1 MIERIIE
8 ASARNR
14 FLVFTFVLLMT
25 LAGVYAIKNIPLD
38 AVPDI
43 SDVQVIVYTP
53 WEGRSPDLIEDQVT
67 YPIVSSLIS
76 APKVK
81 TVRGLSD
88 FGFSYVYVI
97 FEDGTDIYW
106 ARSRVL
112 EYLQQITARLPQGAS
127 PVLGPDATGVGWV
140 FTYAL
145 VDESGTYDLAFLRSL
160 QDWYIRYALASVEG
174 VAEVASVGGFVKQY
188 QVNID
193 PNRLSAYGISIREV
207 MERIRMSNND
217 VEGRLLEFG
226 GREYMVRGLGYLK
239 SVEEIQSIVIGSKA
253 GTPVLMRDIA
263 NVGLG
268 PDIRR
273 GIIELN
279 GQGEAAGG
287 IVVMRFGENAL
298 NVISAVKAKLDEIAP
313 GLPKGVK
320 IIPTYDRSELIHRSI
335 QNLQKTLVQE
345 IVVVSLVVIVFLLHF
360 KSALVP
366 IFALPVAVVI
376 SFIPMYYLKIT
387 SNIMSLGGI
396 ALSIGVL
403 VDASIV
409 MVENGYRHLSEGRET
424 DRQASTESI
433 IKACQQV
440 GRAIFFALVIII
452 ISFVPVFLLEAQE
465 GRLFRP
471 LAVTKTLAMAAS
483 SILAITLVPV
493 LMTFFLKSKRLR
505 PESENPL
512 SRFLKW
518 VYEPLIRWVL
528 RFKKTSILINF
539 VLIPLSIY
547 LMLGIGSEF
556 MPPLYEGTIFYMPMT
571 NPGISV
577 TEAGKLLS
585 AQDKILKSF
594 PEVLTVFGKAGRA
607 ETSTDPAP
615 FSMMETT
622 VQLKPKDQWT
632 PVPKDY
638 AFLPQFL
645 RPAAQKLFG
654 TSRPRTYEELVEAMD
669 RKMQF
674 PGLQNSW
681 TMPIRARIDMLSTG
695 IRTPVGI
702 KIFGPDLNTIQ
713 ELGIQIEGL
722 LKAVPGTRS
731 VYAERVA
738 GGYFAD
744 IKIRRDAIARYG
756 LTVGEV
762 QEVIQSAIGGMNVT
776 RTIEGRERYPVNVR
790 YLRELRDDIEK
801 IGRILVPVRMM
812 GGVSGMGPDAAS
824 GTRLAQ
830 IPLAQLTDIRLATGP
845 AMIRD
850 EDAMLAGYV
859 FADVT
864 GRDLGGY
871 VEEAKQL
878 IREKLAP
885 PPGYFLSWSGQYEFQ
900 LRAKERL
907 KILLPIVFLV
917 IFILLYMTF
926 HSASEAVILMIAV
939 LYAMTGG
946 VILQYLLGYNFSVAV
961 WVGYIALYGIAVETG
976 VVMII
981 YLHESLDK
989 RLLRGDVTRRDIHE
1003 ATVEGSVLRLRPKIM
1018 TVGTTLI
1025 GLVPIMWSSGV
1036 GADVMKPIAAPIIG
1050 GLITSTVHVLI
1061 ITPVIF
1067 AMVKEHALKKGTLRA
1082 TQQTR
1087 PSNSNPPATRS
1098 GADYSV

>member
-1 MIERIIE
+1 MIDRIIE

-14 FLVFTFVLLMT
+14 FLVFAVVLLLV
-25 LAGVYAIKNIPLD
+25 LAGVYAMQNIPLD

-76 APKVK
+76 APKVR

-127 PVLGPDATGVGWV
+127 PALGPDATGVGWV

-145 VDESGTYDLAFLRSL
+145 VDESGNYDLAYLRTL

-174 VAEVASVGGFVKQY
+174 VSEVASVGGFVKQY

-193 PNRLSAYGISIREV
+193 PNRLSAYGISIREI
-207 MERIRMSNND
+207 MDRIRMSNND

-226 GREYMVRGLGYLK
+226 GREYMVRGLGYIK
-239 SVEEIQSIVIGSKA
+239 SVEDIQSIVIGGKA
-253 GTPVLMRDIA
+253 GTPVLLSDIA
-263 NVGLG
+263 HVTLG

-273 GIIELN
+273 GIIEFN
-279 GQGEAAGG
+279 GQGEVAGG
-287 IVVMRFGENAL
+287 VVVMRFGENAL
-298 NVISAVKAKLDEIAP
+298 NVIRAVKAKLDEITP
-313 GLPKGVK
+313 GLPKGITIV
-320 IIPTYDRSELIHRSI
+320 PTYDRSELIRLSI
-335 QNLQKTLVQE
+335 KNLQKTLLEE

-366 IFALPVAVVI
+366 IFALPVAVI
-376 SFIPMYYLKIT
+376 LAFIPMVFLKIT

-409 MVENGYRHLSEGRET
+409 MVENVYRHLSEVSNADREN
-424 DRQASTESI
+424 STERI
-433 IKACQQV
+433 ITSCQQV
-440 GRAIFFALVIII
+440 GRAIFFALMIII

-471 LAVTKTLAMAAS
+471 LAITKTLAMAAS

-493 LMTFFLKSKRLR
+493 LMTFFLKGKRLR
-505 PESENPL
+505 PESANPI

-518 VYEPLIRWVL
+518 IYEPLLRWSL
-528 RFKKTSILINF
+528 RFKKTAIFINF
-539 VLIPLSIY
+539 LLIPLSIY
-547 LMLGIGSEF
+547 MVLRIGSEF
-556 MPPLYEGTIFYMPMT
+556 MPPLYEGTIFYMPVT

-577 TEAGKLLS
+577 TEAGRLLS
-585 AQDKILKSF
+585 IQDKILKSF
-594 PEVLTVFGKAGRA
+594 PEVLTVSGKAGRA

-622 VQLKPKDQWT
+622 VQLKPKEQWT
-632 PVPKDY
+632 QIKKDY
-638 AFLPQFL
+638 ARLPQWL
-645 RPAAQKLFG
+645 HPLAQKLFG
-654 TSRPRTYEELVEAMD
+654 AARPRTYEELVEAMD
-669 RKMQF
+669 REMQF
-674 PGLQNSW
+674 PGFQNAW
-681 TMPIRARIDMLSTG
+681 TMPIRARLDMLSTG

-702 KIFGPDLNTIQ
+702 KVFGPNLNTIE
-713 ELGIQIEGL
+713 ELGVQIETL
-722 LKAVPGTRS
+722 LKDVPGTRS

-738 GGYFAD
+738 GGYFVD

-790 YLRELRDDIEK
+790 YLRELRDDLEK
-801 IGRILVPVRMM
+801 ISRILVPARMM
-812 GGVSGMGPDAAS
+812 GNVSGMGPGAS
-824 GTRLAQ
+824 QETGLAQ
-830 IPLAQLTDIRLATGP
+830 IPLAQLADIRLATGP

-850 EDAMLAGYV
+850 EDALLAGYV
-859 FADVT
+859 FIDVT
-864 GRDLGGY
+864 ARDIGGY
-871 VEEAKQL
+871 VKDAKQV
-878 IREKLAP
+878 IREKLVLPA
-885 PPGYFLSWSGQYEFQ
+885 GYFLSWSGQYEFQ
-900 LRAKERL
+900 LRAEKRL
-907 KILLPIVFLV
+907 KILLPVVFLV

-926 HSASEAVILMIAV
+926 HSVSEAVILMVAV

-981 YLHESLDK
+981 YLHEALNK
-989 RLLRGDVTRRDIHE
+989 RLLKGSVTALEIQA

-1018 TVGTTLI
+1018 TDGTTLI

-1050 GLITSTVHVLI
+1050 GVITSTVHVLI

-1067 AMVKEHALKKGTLRA
+1067 AMVKERALRKGTLRA
-1082 TQQTR
+1082 IKSV
-1087 PSNSNPPATRS
+1087 PESNSNTPDA
-1098 GADYSV
+1098 

>member
-1 MIERIIE
+1 MIEKII
-8 ASARNR
+8 AYSARNR
-14 FLVFTFVLLMT
+14 FLVFTLVVLLT
-25 LAGVYAIKNIPLD
+25 LAGVYALKNIPLD

-53 WEGRSPDLIEDQVT
+53 WEGRSPDLIEDQIT
-67 YPIVSSLIS
+67 YPIVSTLIS
-76 APKVK
+76 APKVR

-145 VDESGTYDLAFLRSL
+145 VDESGSHDLAYLRTL
-160 QDWYIRYALASVEG
+160 QDWYIRYALAGIEG
-174 VAEVASVGGFVKQY
+174 VAEVASIGGFVKQY
-188 QVNID
+188 QVNVD

-207 MERIRMSNND
+207 IDRIRMSNND

-226 GREYMVRGLGYLK
+226 GREYMVRGLGYIK
-239 SVEEIQSIVIGSKA
+239 SVADIQNIVIGSKA
-253 GTPVLMRDIA
+253 GTPVLLRDIA
-263 NVGLG
+263 QVVLG

-273 GIIELN
+273 GITELN
-279 GQGEAAGG
+279 GLGEIAGG

-298 NVISAVKAKLDEIAP
+298 KVIRSVKAKLAEIAP
-313 GLPKGVK
+313 GLPQGIK
-320 IIPTYDRSELIHRSI
+320 IVPTYDRSELIDRSI
-335 QNLQKTLVQE
+335 ANLQKTLLQE
-345 IVVVSLVVIVFLLHF
+345 IAVVSLVVMVFLLHF
-360 KSALVP
+360 RSALVP
-366 IFALPVAVVI
+366 IFALPIAVI
-376 SFIPMYYLKIT
+376 IAFIPMYFLKIT

-409 MVENGYRHLSEGRET
+409 MVENGYRHLCEAGDDAASNST
-424 DRQASTESI
+424 DHI
-433 IKACQQV
+433 ITACQQV
-440 GRAIFFALVIII
+440 GRAIFFALLIII
-452 ISFVPVFLLEAQE
+452 ISFGPVFLLEAQE

-471 LAVTKTLAMAAS
+471 LAFTKTLAMAAS

-493 LMTFFLKSKRLR
+493 LMTIFLKSKRLR

-512 SRFLKW
+512 SRFLRW
-518 VYEPLIRWVL
+518 IYEPVIRWAL
-528 RFKKTSILINF
+528 RFKKTSIFINF
-539 VLIPLSIY
+539 LLIPLSIF
-547 LMLGIGSEF
+547 LALRIGSEF
-556 MPPLYEGTIFYMPMT
+556 MPALYEGTIFYMPVT

-585 AQDKILKSF
+585 LQDRILKGF
-594 PEVLTVFGKAGRA
+594 PEVLTVAGKAGRA

-622 VQLKPKDQWT
+622 VQLKPKDQWLK
-632 PVPKDY
+632 VPREY
-638 AFLPQFL
+638 AFLPRPL
-645 RPAAQKLFG
+645 RPLAQKLFG
-654 TSRPRTYEELVEAMD
+654 SARPRTYEELVAAMD
-669 RKMQF
+669 RELQL
-674 PGLQNSW
+674 PGVQNAW

-702 KIFGPDLNTIQ
+702 KIFGPDLNKIQ
-713 ELGIQIEGL
+713 ELGIRIETL
-722 LKAVPGTRS
+722 LKEVPGTRS
-731 VYAERVA
+731 VFAERAA

-801 IGRILVPVRMM
+801 IGRILVPAKMM
-812 GGVSGMGPDAAS
+812 TDPARGLGF
-824 GTRLAQ
+824 AQ
-830 IPLAQLTDIRLATGP
+830 IPLAQLADINLTTGP

-859 FADVT
+859 FIDV
-864 GRDLGGY
+864 DQKDIGGY
-871 VEEAKQL
+871 VEQAKRV
-878 IREKLAP
+878 IREKLELP
-885 PPGYFLSWSGQYEFQ
+885 TGYLLSWSGQYEFQ
-900 LRAKERL
+900 LRARQRL
-907 KILLPIVFLV
+907 KIMLPVVFLI
-917 IFILLYMTF
+917 IFALLYLTF
-926 HSASEAVILMIAV
+926 HSVTEAIILMVAV

-946 VILQYLLGYNFSVAV
+946 VILQFLLGYNFSVAV

-981 YLHESLDK
+981 YLHESLNK
-989 RLLRGDVTRRDIHE
+989 RLMKGNLTPQDIYE
-1003 ATVEGSVLRLRPKIM
+1003 ATFEGSVLRLRPKIM

-1025 GLVPIMWSSGV
+1025 GLIPIMWSSGV
-1036 GADVMKPIAAPIIG
+1036 GADVMKPIAAPVIG
-1050 GLITSTVHVLI
+1050 GVITSAIHVLI
-1061 ITPVIF
+1061 VTPVIF
-1067 AMVKEHALKKGTLRA
+1067 AMVKERALKKGTLQA
-1082 TQQTR
+1082 MNQ
-1087 PSNSNPPATRS
+1087 PK
-1098 GADYSV
+1098 